1 MPTRW
6 GEYFVDVP
14 HTSAYLNCAASNQ
27 AIVKVGRC
35 ARFLRVHADQLQVL
49 PQHLQQV
56 VQVEVHIAAHHHRE
70 RLAGQPVHLLDRDL
84 IDLVVHVDARQ
95 IDPVAGHHVD
105 ELVLR
110 AVLPEQDLRVENLE
124 RVQYRLYHLFVAPGQ
139 RAGRVKADATPL
151 LDLEVDVGLAL
162 VQPQPDRLQLVLE
175 QIPVHVRLG
184 RVQHHQHQIG
194 GARHRYHLPT
204 ATLALGR
211 PLDDA
216 GQIEQLY
223 VGALVLDHARD
234 AGERGELVVG
244 RLALRLGQRGQQRRL
259 ADGREADQGDA
270 CVARLEHIEPVAL
283 LALLRRLEQLRPVLG
298 ELRLQQ
304 SQMVLAGVEIWCYFV
319 EEMG

>member
-1 MPTRW
+1 MPTRC

-27 AIVKVGRC
+27 TIVKVGRC
-35 ARFLRVHADQLQVL
+35 ARFLRVHADQLQVF

-84 IDLVVHVDARQ
+84 VDLVVHVDARQ
-95 IDPVAGHHVD
+95 IDPVAGDHVD

-139 RAGRVKADATPL
+139 RAGRVKADPAPL
-151 LDLEVDVGLAL
+151 LDLEVDVGPAL

-175 QIPVHVRLG
+175 QIPVHVRFG

-194 GARHRYHLPT
+194 GARDRYHLPA

-216 GQIEQLY
+216 GQIEQLVDSSVDLPTDGKPIRAMRASPDLSTSNPSPFSPFFDGSSSCDRY
-223 VGALVLDHARD
+223 FASFAFSNPRWYSVAVLSGTPR
-234 AGERGELVVG
+234 
-244 RLALRLGQRGQQRRL
+244 
-259 ADGREADQGDA
+259 
-270 CVARLEHIEPVAL
+270 
-283 LALLRRLEQLRPVLG
+283 
-298 ELRLQQ
+298 
-304 SQMVLAGVEIWCYFV
+304 
-319 EEMG
+319 